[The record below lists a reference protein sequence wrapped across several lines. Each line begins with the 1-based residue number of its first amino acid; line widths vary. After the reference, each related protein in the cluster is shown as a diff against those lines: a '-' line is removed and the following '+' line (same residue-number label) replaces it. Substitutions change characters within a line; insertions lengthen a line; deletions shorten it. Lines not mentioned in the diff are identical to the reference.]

1 MAVLKV
7 ETDIITSITTSPT
20 GRAVILVI
28 MYVKIFKTGVIVFN
42 NDVFEVTLTD
52 NFQYQSEF
60 LRMRVIFV
68 DQGQLSDPDFIG
80 STHQRE
86 NVQFADKYIS
96 LQFIKQKE
104 LY

>member
-1 MAVLKV
+1 
-7 ETDIITSITTSPT
+7 
-20 GRAVILVI
+20 
-28 MYVKIFKTGVIVFN
+28 
-42 NDVFEVTLTD
+42 
-52 NFQYQSEF
+52 
-60 LRMRVIFV
+60 V

-86 NVQFADKYIS
+86 NVQFADKYTS

>member
-1 MAVLKV
+1 MKKTQVCSKLKK
-7 ETDIITSITTSPT
+7 
-20 GRAVILVI
+20 
-28 MYVKIFKTGVIVFN
+28 KIVM
-42 NDVFEVTLTD
+42 
-52 NFQYQSEF
+52 QPQ
-60 LRMRVIFV
+60 V

-86 NVQFADKYIS
+86 NVQFADKYTS

>member
-1 MAVLKV
+1 
-7 ETDIITSITTSPT
+7 
-20 GRAVILVI
+20 
-28 MYVKIFKTGVIVFN
+28 
-42 NDVFEVTLTD
+42 
-52 NFQYQSEF
+52 
-60 LRMRVIFV
+60 MRVIFM

-86 NVQFADKYIS
+86 NVQFADKYTS